1 MSDAIFVLNAGSSSL
16 KFSVYGLAD
25 QDLSVVASGEI
36 EGLGASAHFKAKDQR
51 GRTLADVS
59 LGDSTRSF
67 GHAEAFAHLAHW
79 AYEHFADELVPLAVG
94 HRVVHGGL
102 TFSEPTLI
110 DAAVLKRLEQLIPL
124 APLHQPHNLVAIK
137 AVMRL
142 WPDLPQVACFDT
154 AFHRGRAQVTERF
167 GLPDEL
173 FRRGVRRWGFHGL
186 SYEYIAGRLRHL
198 APDLSGGRVIVAH
211 LGSGASLCAIRDGQS
226 VDTTMSF
233 SVLDGLP
240 MGTRCGTLDPGVI
253 LFLLRDGWSVDS
265 IEDLLYKRSGLLGI
279 SGVSNDVRALLA
291 SDCPLAAE
299 AIEFFVYRAVREIGS
314 LTAALGGLDAIVFT
328 AGIGENSP
336 LIRQQVCQ
344 GLAWLGVRID
354 PDDNQ
359 HGNVCISPEGCTPSV
374 WVIPTDEEAVI
385 ASHTLAVVRS
395 SSAHARWRTRA
406 PAGAPPLTLPLHPT
420 DHLVLSGP
428 QVLAGDCLT
437 RRIAEADVSGT
448 IVALEPCGPVDDV
461 ALHKTK
467 ASER

>member
-25 QDLSVVASGEI
+25 QDLSVVAHGEI

-110 DAAVLKRLEQLIPL
+110 DAAVVTKLEQLIPL
-124 APLHQPHNLVAIK
+124 VPLHQPHNLEAIK
-137 AVMRL
+137 AVMQL

-186 SYEYIAGRLRHL
+186 SYEYIAGRLRRL

-211 LGSGASLCAIRDGQS
+211 LGSGASLCAMRDGHS

-233 SVLDGLP
+233 SALDGLP

-253 LFLLRDGWSVDS
+253 LFLLRDGWSVDR

-279 SGVSNDVRALLA
+279 SGVSNDVR
-291 SDCPLAAE
+291 DCWR
-299 AIEFFVYRAVREIGS
+299 V
-314 LTAALGGLDAIVFT
+314 TARWR
-328 AGIGENSP
+328 P
-336 LIRQQVCQ
+336 R
-344 GLAWLGVRID
+344 
-354 PDDNQ
+354 
-359 HGNVCISPEGCTPSV
+359 
-374 WVIPTDEEAVI
+374 
-385 ASHTLAVVRS
+385 RS
-395 SSAHARWRTRA
+395 SSSCIALFAR
-406 PAGAPPLTLPLHPT
+406 
-420 DHLVLSGP
+420 
-428 QVLAGDCLT
+428 LA
-437 RRIAEADVSGT
+437 R
-448 IVALEPCGPVDDV
+448 
-461 ALHKTK
+461 
-467 ASER
+467 